1 MEREKNMT
9 TGRPLRL
16 IVTFAVPLM
25 IGGIG
30 QQLYTLVDSVVVGRG
45 LGVAGLAAVGQ
56 RTGLTGCSYGAS
68 WAWPRDSPFP
78 SPRSLARAIKY
89 G

>member
-30 QQLYTLVDSVVVGRG
+30 QQLYTLVDSAVVGRG
-45 LGVAGLAAVGQ
+45 VGA
-56 RTGLTGCSYGAS
+56 TDWTYWVFLWGFS
-68 WAWPRDSPFP
+68 AWPRGSPSP
-78 SPRSLARAIKY
+78 SPRSSARAIRP